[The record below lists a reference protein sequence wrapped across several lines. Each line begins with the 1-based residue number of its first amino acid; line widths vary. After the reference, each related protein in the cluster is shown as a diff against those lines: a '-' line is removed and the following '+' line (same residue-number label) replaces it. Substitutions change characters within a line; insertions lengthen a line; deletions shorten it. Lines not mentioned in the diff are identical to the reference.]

1 MHMYMNCNYSKP
13 YTAVANSRVFCIHGM
28 RLILAILLSIFSMS
42 CSRGHANYLFKS
54 GIALPNDSV
63 IIFEEFP
70 EELEDTCII
79 KFQSAYDWE
88 YVKKHIESC
97 MAGSDYENRYPPEL
111 YKYPEQI
118 DLSMYLSKS
127 RDMRVILGVDSAGD
141 YYLTMK
147 YEGDD

>member
-1 MHMYMNCNYSKP
+1 M
-13 YTAVANSRVFCIHGM
+13 
-28 RLILAILLSIFSMS
+28 LAALLSTASMS
-42 CSRGHANYLFKS
+42 CSRGHENYLFKS
-54 GIALPNDSV
+54 GITLPSDSA

-88 YVKKHIESC
+88 YMKKYIESC
-97 MAGSDYENRYPPEL
+97 MAGSDYENRFPPEL

-118 DLSMYLSKS
+118 DLSMYISGS
-127 RDMRVILGVDSAGD
+127 REMRVILGIDSAGD
-141 YYLTMK
+141 YYLTMI